1 MGAGAGRSPQ
11 PTRETPRTGDPSAA
25 DPRGDDPRG
34 DDPLSDAVRRF
45 QSGEDREG
53 AFRFL
58 YERFFPPVRRFFA
71 RKGMAPED
79 CLDLTQDTF
88 LRVYKGLEGYEHR
101 QQFAA
106 WLFRIATTTYL
117 KRLRRAR
124 AAKRRAVEVSKDG
137 MDDPARAMPVEAPQ
151 LDGVIDGQ
159 RRRALRAAIAEL
171 PDQQRDCLTLR
182 LVHQLSYDEIATV
195 KKLSPEAV
203 KAHLFRGRR
212 RLRDELGGLDD
223 VRALDDEEAP

>member
-1 MGAGAGRSPQ
+1 MSAGAGSSPQ
-11 PTRETPRTGDPSAA
+11 PTREGPGVLEPPAA
-25 DPRGDDPRG
+25 
-34 DDPLSDAVRRF
+34 DPLSDAVRRF

-71 RKGMAPED
+71 RKGIPPED

-137 MDDPARAMPVEAPQ
+137 MDDPARVLPVAAPQ
-151 LDGVIDGQ
+151 LDGAIEGE
-159 RRRALRAAIAEL
+159 RRRALRAAIAAL

-212 RLRDELGGLDD
+212 RLRDELGGLEEI
-223 VRALDDEEAP
+223 RALDDEEAP